1 MEWAMPGRNDCEVIK
16 PEKTAGPVQVHVKF
30 F

>member
-1 MEWAMPGRNDCEVIK
+1 MGWAMPGRNDCEVIK
-16 PEKTAGPVQVHVKF
+16 PEKIARSIQVHVKF